1 MHWGGRENNIGDVG
15 ASQLIHAVQTQAQA
29 DEGKAKGS
37 KDEKNALRLLQLGG
51 NNLHTCSCQGC
62 SHARIDVAC
71 VDMKRGTGPLI
82 TLHD

>member
-1 MHWGGRENNIGDVG
+1 MCACRENNIGDVG
-15 ASQLIHAVQTQAQA
+15 ASELIHAVQSQTQAH
-29 DEGKAKGS
+29 EGKTKGS
-37 KDEKNALRLLQLGG
+37 KEEKPALRLLQLGG

-71 VDMKRGTGPLI
+71 VETKRGNGPLI